1 MMFAKLIIVSFV
13 FALVIALS
21 GDERHDY
28 NK

>member
-21 GDERHDY
+21 GDEGHGH